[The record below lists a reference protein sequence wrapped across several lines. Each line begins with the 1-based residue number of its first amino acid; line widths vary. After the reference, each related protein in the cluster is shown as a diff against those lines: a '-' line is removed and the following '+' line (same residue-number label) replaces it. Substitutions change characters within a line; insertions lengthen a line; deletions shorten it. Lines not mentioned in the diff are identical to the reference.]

1 MDLFYKAQ
9 LAPSLPALVDAV
21 NAIFVFD
28 GIEPPA
34 WVADGVPD
42 HLKGPQPSSS
52 VATVLV
58 KPGPA
63 AGKRAA
69 VAAASTQ
76 LNPTAA
82 RASAAAPAAGFVC
95 GGALYAGAPRADP
108 AARAAAPA
116 PAALAPAAPA
126 PAAPPPAAPAPAAPP
141 PAAPAPAKKQQL
153 SLLLGLNGDIVWPAD
168 MTMGAIKAAAD
179 ATGRLSTSLYDR
191 NIYHWCALLGAHRGD
206 GARSTAAVESF
217 WSSVQKVSAVCARWV
232 VGAGAVKQW
241 LAGRGGRGDSLG
253 LHRLLTPLLTCRR
266 TA

>member
-9 LAPSLPALVDAV
+9 LAPSLSALVGAV

-34 WVADGVPD
+34 WVADGVPA

-58 KPGPA
+58 KPGLA

-69 VAAASTQ
+69 VAGASTQ

-82 RASAAAPAAGFVC
+82 GASAAAPAAGFV
-95 GGALYAGAPRADP
+95 GGDALDAGAPRADP
-108 AARAAAPA
+108 AARAAA
-116 PAALAPAAPA
+116 LAPAAPA
-126 PAAPPPAAPAPAAPP
+126 PAAPAPAVPAPAAS
-141 PAAPAPAKKQQL
+141 APAKKQHL

-241 LAGRGGRGDSLG
+241 LAGWRGGGGAAWDYAPS
-253 LHRLLTPLLTCRR
+253 
-266 TA
+266 